1 VDSILVHH
9 AAFVEATRR
18 IDTCFELA
26 HETTQ
31 PICLAVI
38 GEAGT
43 GKSRALEACYR
54 KHPPIRHDDGMHVPI
69 LRVTAPSRPTVKG
82 LAEIMLAALG
92 APDTARGTENEKT
105 RRVKILM
112 RNTVTRLLMIDEFQH
127 FYDKG
132 TQLIMHHVADWLKIL
147 VDDVKCVLVVAGLP
161 ACRIVIDQNEQLAR
175 RFRAAIQLPRFLW
188 QEVNHRNEF
197 TRILKAFHK
206 VLAGHFDLPQLH
218 AEAMAFRCYCATGG
232 LIGYLSA
239 FLQQAVWDALAD
251 DRKSITL
258 DDLNIAYERS
268 FWDQRAFSDLPR
280 PFARTFEMAPNV
292 DLLHR
297 VSRIGTIVPAD
308 LERRRNIRKS
318 TQESVAAC
326 LVAK

>member
-1 VDSILVHH
+1 
-9 AAFVEATRR
+9 
-18 IDTCFELA
+18 
-26 HETTQ
+26 
-31 PICLAVI
+31 
-38 GEAGT
+38 
-43 GKSRALEACYR
+43 
-54 KHPPIRHDDGMHVPI
+54 
-69 LRVTAPSRPTVKG
+69 
-82 LAEIMLAALG
+82 
-92 APDTARGTENEKT
+92 
-105 RRVKILM
+105 
-112 RNTVTRLLMIDEFQH
+112 
-127 FYDKG
+127 
-132 TQLIMHHVADWLKIL
+132 
-147 VDDVKCVLVVAGLP
+147 
-161 ACRIVIDQNEQLAR
+161 
-175 RFRAAIQLPRFLW
+175 
-188 QEVNHRNEF
+188 
-197 TRILKAFHK
+197 

-268 FWDQRAFSDLPR
+268 VWDQRAFSDLPR

-297 VSRIGTIVPAD
+297 VSRIGSIVPAD